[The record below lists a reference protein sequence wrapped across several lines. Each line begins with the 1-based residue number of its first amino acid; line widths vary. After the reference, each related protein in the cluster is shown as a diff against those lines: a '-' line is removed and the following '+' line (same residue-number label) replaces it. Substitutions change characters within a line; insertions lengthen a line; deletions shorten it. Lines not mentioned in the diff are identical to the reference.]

1 MEALKE
7 SDCSDICSD
16 YLENQKCIYTFWKIE
31 ICCNSLKNIFTTTTT
46 TTTTSCTQT
55 DLGV

>member
-46 TTTTSCTQT
+46 TTSCTQT